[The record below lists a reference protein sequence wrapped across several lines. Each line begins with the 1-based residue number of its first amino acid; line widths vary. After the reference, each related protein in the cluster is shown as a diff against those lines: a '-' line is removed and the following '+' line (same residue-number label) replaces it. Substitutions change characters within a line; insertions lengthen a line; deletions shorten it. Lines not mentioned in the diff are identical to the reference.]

1 MKPISD
7 FLGRRNWPER
17 EDTCPE
23 HGPFIARQTPRGGWT
38 ICPTCFE
45 QKQAQEAQ
53 ESYRQT
59 QRILR
64 EYAIKQALGQAA
76 LPLRFLDRPLASI
89 VPAFPAQADALQRCR
104 DYVASWPDVRISG
117 RNMLLLGDPG
127 SGKTHLATAVAT
139 EVLMAGSTALYT
151 RADSLFQTVRE
162 TYSGVVN
169 RSEKQAVESFAIPDL
184 LVIDEF
190 GRSTCT
196 DSERRIFFSVIDQR
210 YEKRLPTLLVSN
222 LSFNALQESL
232 GIAMFSRL
240 LENNSVVF
248 EFHGEDTNVRLARA
262 Q

>member
-1 MKPISD
+1 MQLVSD
-7 FLGRRNWPER
+7 FLGKRHWPER

-64 EYAIKQALGQAA
+64 EYALRQALGQAA
-76 LPLRFLDRPLASI
+76 LPLRFQGRQLSSI
-89 VPAFPAQADALQRCR
+89 SPAFPAQAHALQACR
-104 DYVASWPDVRISG
+104 EYVEAWEEVRATG
-117 RNMLLLGDPG
+117 RNMLFFGDPG
-127 SGKTHLATAVAT
+127 SGKTLLATAVAT
-139 EVLMAGSTALYT
+139 EILMAGSTALYT
-151 RADSLFQTVRE
+151 RADALFQTVRE

-210 YEKRLPTLLVSN
+210 YERKLPTLLVSN
-222 LSFNALQESL
+222 LLFLDFQKYV
-232 GIAMFSRL
+232 GVAMSSRL

-248 EFHGEDTNVRLARA
+248 EFHGEDTNVRLA
-262 Q
+262 